1 MYAGGRG
8 NAAARR
14 LSALWSRVLASGLA
28 PRRWVRLD
36 VVGRRSGQVRS
47 FPLGLADVGGQWFAV
62 SMPGECAW
70 VRNVRAAHGEVVLRG
85 AGMGSGATGRG
96 SSQRP
101 GPGAAPVCAEG
112 SRRPTPHSRAGGRPT
127 RRLRGRRSE
136 PARLPNRAAVTA
148 QRGSVNCWRQRQVG
162 RQAAMWGIW
171 PMYVE
176 TLESAFGS

>member
-14 LSALWSRVLASGLA
+14 FSALWSRVLASGLA

-62 SMPGECAW
+62 SMLGECAW

-85 AGMGSGATGRG
+85 RG
-96 SSQRP
+96 W
-101 GPGAAPVCAEG
+101 GPVRLVEVPVNDRAPVL
-112 SRRPTPHSRAGGRPT
+112 RRYVDKVPGGRPHI
-127 RRLRGRRSE
+127 RVPVGAPLADFEAVAADLPVFRIE
-136 PARLPNRAAVTA
+136 P
-148 QRGSVNCWRQRQVG
+148 W
-162 RQAAMWGIW
+162 
-171 PMYVE
+171 
-176 TLESAFGS
+176 